1 MRNRFRLAC
10 GLAALA
16 TAASFAL
23 GCGGS
28 ALQVPAM
35 QQVEKIR
42 TAPAAREGQE
52 LAPQMYAIAEGERQK
67 SRAAY
72 DAGDDATAEI
82 YAERAAASYEN
93 AFILARLAKATK
105 REMEARKAL
114 AATEDDAARY
124 EKARQDL
131 DREADALEKKL
142 AVARDALV
150 PAPSGATDA
159 QREAAR
165 LVASRSLVTEA
176 SLLCGAAELVGAD
189 AKALEEPKQNLADLQ
204 KQLDGT
210 PKPAPIDASARVR
223 ASCLSVLTRAR
234 RANDSQSSADA
245 LLTELSAAGA
255 WSPARDERGV
265 VVTLRDI
272 FQGNTLNKDGEK
284 KLGNLGRVLAAHP
297 GLAAQVVVHDATQP
311 GAKDTNDQARADAA
325 SKALVAAAPNAK
337 VRTDLAGARL
347 PVVDPADARHR
358 ARNARLDVVFV
369 TSSN

>member
-1 MRNRFRLAC
+1 MKRLTL
-10 GLAALA
+10 LALTA
-16 TAASFAL
+16 TSFAI

-35 QQVEKIR
+35 AEVEKIR
-42 TAPAAREGQE
+42 TAPAAREGAE
-52 LAPQMYAIAEGERQK
+52 LAPQMFAIAESERQK
-67 SRAAY
+67 SRAAF

-82 YAERAAASYEN
+82 YAERAAASYQN
-93 AFILARLAKATK
+93 AFILARLAKATQ
-105 REMEARKAL
+105 RETDAKKAL
-114 AATEDDAARY
+114 ANAEDDAARY

-150 PAPSGATDA
+150 PAASGATDA

-165 LVASRSLVTEA
+165 LIAARSLVTEA
-176 SLLCGAAELVGAD
+176 SLLCGAAELAGAD
-189 AKALEEPKQNLADLQ
+189 AKSLEDPKKNLVDLQ

-210 PKPAPIDASARVR
+210 PKPAPIDASARLR
-223 ASCLSVLTRAR
+223 ASCLAALTRAR
-234 RANDSQSSADA
+234 RANDSQSGADA
-245 LLTELSAAGA
+245 LLTELSAAGT

-272 FQGNTLNKDGEK
+272 FQGNALNKDGEK
-284 KLGNLGRVLAAHP
+284 KLGDLGRVLAAHP
-297 GLAAQVVVHDATQP
+297 GLGAQIVVHDATQP
-311 GAKDTNDQARADAA
+311 AAKDVGDQARADAA
-325 SKALVAAAPNAK
+325 SRALVATAPNAK
-337 VRTDLAGARL
+337 VRTDLAGARS
-347 PVVDPADARHR
+347 PVVDPSDARHR